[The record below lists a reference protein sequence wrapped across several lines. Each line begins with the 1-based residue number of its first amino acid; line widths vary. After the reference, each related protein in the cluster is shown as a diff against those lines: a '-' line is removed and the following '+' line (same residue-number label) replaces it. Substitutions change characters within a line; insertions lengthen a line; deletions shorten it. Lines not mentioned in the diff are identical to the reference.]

1 MRVIALDFETALT
14 TGEPSVQFYRDDFR
28 ASSCA
33 FAWRDGDEVRERCC
47 FGEGAIERDLGRL
60 TGALFLVYNA
70 QFDTAVYT
78 HRFPSLPAPQWVDV
92 MRLVQNADNGG
103 ATGFSLQASVKRW
116 LPIEYHDHKAPYYE
130 LIRERGG
137 KRGKE
142 GANLHLLTR
151 EELGRY
157 NSRDAVVT
165 LALYER
171 LEQYFKDINH
181 DWTIDHDLYK
191 ANVPFL
197 IRAEARG
204 VLVDRHQAKQA
215 VSVFSSEIDGIES
228 KFLNRFSDDIGRI
241 EGQLREKTLS
251 KYRTEKGRLGASLEH
266 CKFNIGSTQHLQ
278 MLFCGELGMS
288 AKFST
293 EKGSPSFGKA
303 FLSQWGEGGKML
315 EKRRGLIISMQQ
327 AQALLEE
334 SVLDGRY
341 HIRLKAVG
349 TKTSR
354 MAGGSHG

>member
-1 MRVIALDFETALT
+1 MRVVALDMETALT

-28 ASSCA
+28 AISCA
-33 FAWRDGDEVRERCC
+33 FAWRDGGEVRERCC
-47 FGEGAIERDLGRL
+47 FGEAAIERDLGRL

-78 HRFPSLPAPQWVDV
+78 HRFPNLPPPQWVDV

-103 ATGFSLQASVKRW
+103 ATGFSLQAAVKRW
-116 LPIEYHDHKAPYYE
+116 LPIEYHDHKEPYYA

-197 IRAEARG
+197 VKAEARG
-204 VLVDRHQAKQA
+204 VLVDRHQAREA
-215 VSVFSSEIDGIES
+215 VTLFSGEVLRLERGFME
-228 KFLNRFSDDIGRI
+228 RFRCELDRVEAG
-241 EGQLREKTLS
+241 LRERALS
-251 KYRTEKGRLGASLEH
+251 KYRTEKGRANASLDH
-266 CKFNIGSTQHLQ
+266 CVFNIGSTLHLKL
-278 MLFCGELGMS
+278 LFCGELGMS

-293 EKGSPSFGKA
+293 EKGAPAFGKA

-315 EKRRGLIISMQQ
+315 ERRRGLIIGMQQ

-349 TKTSR
+349 TKTGR
-354 MAGGSHG
+354 KAGGSHG